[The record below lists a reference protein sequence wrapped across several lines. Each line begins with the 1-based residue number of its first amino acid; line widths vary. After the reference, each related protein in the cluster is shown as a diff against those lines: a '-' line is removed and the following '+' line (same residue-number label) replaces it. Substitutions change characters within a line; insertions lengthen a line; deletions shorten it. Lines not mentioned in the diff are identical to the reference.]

1 MQELKDFVKCFLVR
15 APNRRMGCMQG
26 GVAEVKQ
33 HPWFKGF
40 DWDALAAR
48 KMRPPYVPK
57 ARIWGWHEGGLLPKA
72 HHLCLAA
79 S

>member
-1 MQELKDFVKCFLVR
+1 MQELKDFVKRFLVR

-48 KMRPPYVPK
+48 KMKPPYVPK
-57 ARIWGWHEGGLLPKA
+57 ARSPDRPDLSPPACSPPPLSS
-72 HHLCLAA
+72 L
-79 S
+79 